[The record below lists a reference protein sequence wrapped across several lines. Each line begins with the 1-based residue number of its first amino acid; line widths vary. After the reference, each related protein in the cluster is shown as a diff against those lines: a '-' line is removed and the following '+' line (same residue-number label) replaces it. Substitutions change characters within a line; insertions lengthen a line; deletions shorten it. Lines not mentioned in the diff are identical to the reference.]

1 MFSKLGGIARLLQ
14 QWFSRSRALLLLLPM
29 LLGVATTHAAE
40 STPNDVYAQAVR
52 IEVEVDSLKRH
63 FKITGKARVEAK
75 SGDLKPRHVWA
86 KTYVI
91 LLKLGKLR
99 RQQGLTYIVP
109 ANVEPLLDMPP
120 SQPWGMTQRI
130 LTEIAIFKQRLDIPG
145 QLPAAVPVS
154 GKRSIDNYNKLN
166 QISGDL
172 DLLVGASTPND
183 AYSEAKRLHEDI
195 TALLRHQRI
204 FDEAVPPPRRDNL
217 QPKDSLQA
225 VFMLIGEIQRIQ
237 RAHGLATTDFKGFE
251 MADKATPDDVLAM
264 IELALSELQVIKARL
279 GMTHAVTAPG
289 TYEENKTPTDVVQL
303 LGYVTAKLR
312 EVQSK

>member
-1 MFSKLGGIARLLQ
+1 MKAFP
-14 QWFSRSRALLLLLPM
+14 ALLLLLP
-29 LLGVATTHAAE
+29 LLLCAATARAAE
-40 STPNDVYAQAVR
+40 ATPNEVYAQAVR
-52 IEVEVDSLKRH
+52 IEAEVESLKRH

-91 LLKLGKLR
+91 LLKVGKLR
-99 RQQGLTYIVP
+99 RKQGLTFIVP

-145 QLPAAVPVS
+145 QPPAAVAVS
-154 GKRSIDNYNKLN
+154 GKRPIDSYNKLH

-183 AYSEAKRLHEDI
+183 AYSEAKRLHEDV

-225 VFMLIGEIQRIQ
+225 VFALIGEIQRIQ
-237 RAHGLATTDFKGFE
+237 RTHGLTTTDFKGFE
-251 MADKATPDDVLAM
+251 MGDKTTPDDVLGL
-264 IELALSELQVIKARL
+264 IELALAELQSLKARL
-279 GMTHAVTAPG
+279 GMTHAVTPSG
-289 TYEENKTPTDVVQL
+289 SYEENKTPADVVQL

>member
-1 MFSKLGGIARLLQ
+1 MKAPL
-14 QWFSRSRALLLLLPM
+14 ALLLLLSM
-29 LLGVATTHAAE
+29 LFCATAARAAE
-40 STPNDVYAQAVR
+40 ATPNDVYAQAVR
-52 IEVEVDSLKRH
+52 IEAEVDSLKRH

-91 LLKLGKLR
+91 ALKLGKLR
-99 RQQGLTYIVP
+99 RKQGLSFIVP

-145 QLPAAVPVS
+145 QPPAAVAVS
-154 GKRSIDNYNKLN
+154 GKRPIDSYNKLH

-183 AYSEAKRLHEDI
+183 AYSEAKRLHEDV
-195 TALLRHQRI
+195 TALLRHLHI
-204 FDEAVPPPRRDNL
+204 LDGAVPPPRRDNL
-217 QPKDSLQA
+217 QPQDSLRA
-225 VFMLIGEIQRIQ
+225 VFALIGEIQRIQ
-237 RAHGLATTDFKGFE
+237 RAYGLTTTDFKGFD
-251 MADKATPDDVLAM
+251 MGDKTTPDDVLGL
-264 IELALSELQVIKARL
+264 IELALAELQNPKARL
-279 GMTHAVTAPG
+279 GMTHAVTATG
-289 TYEENKTPTDVVQL
+289 TYEENKTPADVVQL

>member
-1 MFSKLGGIARLLQ
+1 LLSLIFLLFGIPTA
-14 QWFSRSRALLLLLPM
+14 
-29 LLGVATTHAAE
+29 HAVEA
-40 STPNDVYAQAVR
+40 TPNDVYAQAVR
-52 IEVEVDSLKRH
+52 IEAEVESLKRH

-86 KTYVI
+86 ETYVI

-99 RQQGLTYIVP
+99 RKQGLTFIVP

-120 SQPWGMTQRI
+120 TQPWDMTQRI
-130 LTEIAIFKQRLDIPG
+130 LSEIAILKHRLDIPG
-145 QLPAAVPVS
+145 QPPAALPMS
-154 GKRSIDNYNKLN
+154 GKRPIDNYNKLH

-172 DLLVGASTPND
+172 DLLVGTSTSSD
-183 AYSEAKRLHEDI
+183 AYSEARRLHEDV

-225 VFMLIGEIQRIQ
+225 VFALIGEIQRIQ
-237 RAHGLATTDFKGFE
+237 RAHGLTTTDFKGFE
-251 MADKATPDDVLAM
+251 MGDKTTSDDVLGQ
-264 IELALSELQVIKARL
+264 IELALAELQSIKARL
-279 GMTHAVTAPG
+279 GMAHAVTVLG
-289 TYEENKTPTDVVQL
+289 SYEENKTPADVVQL